1 MRALYRPACAL
12 SGRSFRKAWIG
23 VAPIAAIFLSAP
35 ALAETSLV
43 HGLCAAHGPDYV
55 EVAGSGRC
63 VRIGGHVRAAMV
75 QTPPSAPAAAGSPVG
90 VIADGVNHV
99 ARTLQGATD
108 FSQPRLYQR

>member
-23 VAPIAAIFLSAP
+23 VAPVAAIFLSAP
-35 ALAETSLV
+35 ALSEPSVV

-63 VRIGGHVRAAMV
+63 VRIGEHVRAAMV
-75 QTPPSAPAAAGSPVG
+75 QTPPAAAGSPVG